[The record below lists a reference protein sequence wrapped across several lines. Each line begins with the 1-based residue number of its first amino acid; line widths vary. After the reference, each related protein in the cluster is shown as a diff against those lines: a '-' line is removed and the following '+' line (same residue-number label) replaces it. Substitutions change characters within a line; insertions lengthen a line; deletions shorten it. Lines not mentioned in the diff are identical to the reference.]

1 LKYGTVFEKMYNVP
15 VVKMQLRQLYH
26 ENSADYTE
34 IRKIINYD
42 MEGKC
47 CGLIYILRRIL

>member
-1 LKYGTVFEKMYNVP
+1 LKYGTFFEKIYNVP